1 MDADNIME
9 QAQALEE
16 KAENG
21 TLGETDI
28 MNGTLNDPYNDTDKI
43 VKVGKIDDGTI
54 EKYTD
59 KSGKEH
65 TKEGTNIIVVE
76 KTGVTGNK
84 YHRMFVEVG
93 FLTPAKAG
101 KKYHM
106 SGAMKVNYKYDHQVY
121 ATQKEGTS
129 EKTGKQYKFIS
140 LALMENN
147 DIKKAEGNDTPF

>member
-21 TLGETDI
+21 TLGETEI

-76 KTGVTGNK
+76 KTGATGNK
-84 YHRMFVEVG
+84 YHRMFIEVG

-140 LALMENN
+140 LAMMENN